1 MLGLSNNISA
11 ERCFE
16 MGNWDCFFGRSVASF
31 NSWCKGRKLEGGNT
45 LIYLANN
52 KNPQGRENGGKGALI
67 LSVSV
72 AAIWAMQSP
81 AAGAQESPVQQVS
94 TAASAD
100 EAENAPRTKPPRIF
114 MDPSKDIASPAPPPN
129 DVMLPVVEPII
140 DEVEFRRA
148 IPSISVEDDA
158 ELDRPLESIAEFERR
173 QADLLAASRNGK
185 DADTAVGG
193 ALPPVTTPTGSDQ
206 EAAMPP
212 IGETPIQDAE
222 LVAPLPPIDSFD
234 VTPVTF
240 AEAEEDATARE
251 VKYEVVLSGI
261 DDVDGQGEISVKDL
275 FKSLSALQQGKG
287 KADNFAMLRA
297 RMNADEELMRR
308 IMASEGYYDAAVDAR
323 IERAARDQPLQANV
337 NVVPGIRY
345 SFSSIRVDHDPTI
358 PPTLIEDNFPL
369 RVGEAIVAERV
380 QGAEASLALRLPENG
395 YAFAEIGQRDI
406 LLDGATGEGEYVLP
420 VTIGPRTRFGNIE
433 TTGKLAFDAD
443 HVDVLTRFDRGDLY
457 DSRKVDDLRQAMVA
471 TGLFTNISAEPKRT
485 GQYAE
490 DGSEYVDLLVTQQ
503 AGPSR
508 TIAGSLGYGTGEGM
522 RVQGSWMHRNLFP
535 PEGALIA
542 SALIGTQEQ
551 RLGVTMRRSNAGKRD
566 RTFEIVAEGL
576 RSRYDAFDA
585 ITGRI
590 GFRISRV
597 STPLWQKKLT
607 YAFGADL
614 IATREDDYNFATN
627 ERENDFYTILGVT
640 GQVGMDRSDSLLN
653 PTKGFRMTA
662 LVRPEGSLAG
672 NFTPYAVTQF
682 DGSAYY
688 PVMDSLVLAGRIR
701 IGSILG
707 AERERLAPSR
717 RFYGGGGG
725 SVRGF
730 GYQQLG
736 PKDPENDPI
745 GGRSINEVAVEA
757 RYRFG
762 DYGIVGFVDA
772 GQVYRSS
779 TPDFSNMRLGVGLG
793 GRFYTNFGP
802 MRLDV
807 ATPIGRK
814 PGESR
819 VSVYISI
826 GQAF

>member
-1 MLGLSNNISA
+1 
-11 ERCFE
+11 
-16 MGNWDCFFGRSVASF
+16 
-31 NSWCKGRKLEGGNT
+31 
-45 LIYLANN
+45 
-52 KNPQGRENGGKGALI
+52 
-67 LSVSV
+67 
-72 AAIWAMQSP
+72 
-81 AAGAQESPVQQVS
+81 
-94 TAASAD
+94 
-100 EAENAPRTKPPRIF
+100 
-114 MDPSKDIASPAPPPN
+114 
-129 DVMLPVVEPII
+129 
-140 DEVEFRRA
+140 
-148 IPSISVEDDA
+148 
-158 ELDRPLESIAEFERR
+158 LDRPLESIAEFERR
-173 QADLLAASRNGK
+173 QAEILAASRNGE
-185 DADTAVGG
+185 APNSQTAS
-193 ALPPVTTPTGSDQ
+193 AIPPVTTPAKDAGELDR
-206 EAAMPP
+206 ALGDAMPP
-212 IGETPIQDAE
+212 IGEAPIQDAE

-240 AEAEEDATARE
+240 AEAEQDSIARE
-251 VKYEVVLSGI
+251 VAYEVVISGI
-261 DDVDGQGEISVKDL
+261 EEVDSQGEISVKDL
-275 FKSLSALQQGKG
+275 FKSLSALHQGKG

-297 RMNADEELMRR
+297 RMNADEELMKR

-323 IERAARDQPLQANV
+323 VERGARGQPIKTNV
-337 NVVPGIRY
+337 NVLPGIRY
-345 SFSSIRVDHDPTI
+345 KFSSLRIAHDPTV

-369 RVGEAIVAERV
+369 KVGEAIVAQRV
-380 QGAEASLALRLPENG
+380 QGAEAALALRLPEYG

-406 LLDGATGEGEYVLP
+406 LLDGATGEGDYNLP
-420 VTIGPRTRFGNIE
+420 ITIGPRVRFRNIE

-443 HVDVLTRFDRGDLY
+443 HIEVLTRFDRGDLY

-471 TGLFTNISAEPKRT
+471 TGLFSNISAEPKRT
-485 GQYAE
+485 GELAE

-503 AGPSR
+503 AGPPR
-508 TIAGSLGYGTGEGM
+508 TIAGSLGYGTGEGL
-522 RVQGSWMHRNLFP
+522 RVQGSWTHRNLFP

-542 SALIGTQEQ
+542 NALLGTQEQ

-566 RTFEIVAEGL
+566 RTFELVAEGL

-585 ITGRI
+585 ITGRL

-597 STPLWQKKLT
+597 STPIWQKKLT
-607 YAFGADL
+607 YAFGADV
-614 IATREDDYNFATN
+614 IATREDDYNFDTN
-627 ERENDFYTILGVT
+627 QRENDFYTILGVT
-640 GQVGMDRSDSLLN
+640 GQVGMDRSDSLLD
-653 PTKGFRMTA
+653 PTKGFRLTA

-672 NFTPYAVTQF
+672 KFTPYAVTQL

-688 PVMDSLVLAGRIR
+688 PVMDSLVLAGRVR

-707 AERERLAPSR
+707 ADRERLAPSR

-736 PKDPENDPI
+736 PKDPNNDPI
-745 GGRSINEVAVEA
+745 GGRSMNEVAVEA

-779 TPDFSNMRLGVGLG
+779 MPDFSNMRLGVGLG

-819 VSVYISI
+819 VSVYVSI